1 MSVVGDLVQGV
12 VESALREIL
21 KKTTGTGR
29 RARRRR
35 RTTLTAS
42 ERLRRIERML
52 KPAKRQVS
60 RRKTVRARSK
70 AHRRRY

>member
-21 KKTTGTGR
+21 KKTTGSGR
-29 RARRRR
+29 RARRRSR
-35 RTTLTAS
+35 TLTAS
-42 ERLRRIERML
+42 ERLSRIEKL
-52 KPAKRQVS
+52 IKPAKRQVS

-70 AHRRRY
+70 AHRRKY

>member
-12 VESALREIL
+12 VESALREVL
-21 KKTTGTGR
+21 KKATGTGR
-29 RARRRR
+29 RARRRSR
-35 RTTLTAS
+35 TLTAS
-42 ERLRRIERML
+42 ERLSRIEKML

-60 RRKTVRARSK
+60 KRKTVRARSK

>member
-1 MSVVGDLVQGV
+1 MSVVGDLVQSV

-29 RARRRR
+29 RARRRKR
-35 RTTLTAS
+35 TLTAS

-52 KPAKRQVS
+52 KPAKQQVS
-60 RRKTVRARSK
+60 RRRTVRARSK
-70 AHRRRY
+70 AHRKRY

>member
-21 KKTTGTGR
+21 RKTTGVGR
-29 RARRRR
+29 RTRRRSR
-35 RTTLTAS
+35 TLTAS
-42 ERLRRIERML
+42 ERLSRIERL
-52 KPAKRQVS
+52 IRPAKRQVS

-70 AHRRRY
+70 AHRRKY